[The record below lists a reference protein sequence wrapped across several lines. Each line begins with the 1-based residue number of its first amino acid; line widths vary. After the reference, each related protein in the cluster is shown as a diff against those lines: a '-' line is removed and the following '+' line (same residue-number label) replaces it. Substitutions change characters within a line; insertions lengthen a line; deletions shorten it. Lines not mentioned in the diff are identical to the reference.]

1 MHEVSIHNL
10 AHAETTKSN
19 LANIDLEDQKHV
31 FLAVRELPVI
41 RQGGLGAGV
50 SLTTCHF
57 LFQLDSWRDAD
68 YSVIRFGRHRCPL
81 EPSPRPLQPC
91 HCPSW
96 NGEV

>member
-31 FLAVRELPVI
+31 ILAVRELPVI
-41 RQGGLGAGV
+41 KQGGLGAGV
-50 SLTTCHF
+50 SFTTYHLPF
-57 LFQLDSWRDAD
+57 RWPRDKMLI
-68 YSVIRFGRHRCPL
+68 VILLVRRRCPL
-81 EPSPRPLQPC
+81 EPSPRLLQPC
-91 HCPSW
+91 HCLSW